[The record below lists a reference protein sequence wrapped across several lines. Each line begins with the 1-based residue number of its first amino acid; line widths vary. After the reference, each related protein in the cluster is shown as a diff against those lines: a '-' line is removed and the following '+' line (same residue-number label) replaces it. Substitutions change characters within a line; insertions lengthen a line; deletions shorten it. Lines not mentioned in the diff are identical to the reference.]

1 MIDESTDR
9 SLEQHLVVYAI
20 YLTLEGHG
28 APISMFMKMMSVSD
42 GKGKTIYDTINQL
55 MNDRGLSLTKLIA
68 VSTDGASAMV
78 GRENGFV
85 SLMKQNIPNLISIH
99 FIAHRE
105 SLAATDASKK
115 IPELLFLEKIANKV
129 HSWIQNSPKRNNE
142 LNELLRV
149 MEIDVLNVLQIHT
162 TKWLSRGEVII
173 RLVKLM
179 PAILTLWKKDK
190 KCSTLYEKTR
200 IYSIQFCLHMLADV
214 LGELNKLNKIFQ
226 EENVDITVIGLA
238 LDEAIGNLYRWFL
251 RKGTFAEGTTY
262 LSKFLIDS
270 QFGCIEVKE
279 DGVTDKHEFLYIPF
293 PIEGFQSGD
302 LGKQSMQPRIEG
314 TKQSC
319 QCLTEGYIQSLIDSL
334 NERFPD
340 LPLFNAAKLFSP
352 SYYPLYHQT
361 RDNVSKRWLDKLLQH
376 LQHTTNNVSIFDV
389 NGCKRE
395 LHSFVD
401 SLHSSCEGFKMKD
414 AWRVFRNT
422 KYWHRSYPHMMKL
435 WQAVLTIPASTVDC
449 ERGFSKQNIIKDVR
463 KSKLALDT
471 LDALMRV
478 VLTEF
483 KFDKS
488 TLNVFWTE
496 GEVNGS
502 GYKHIG
508 KANSITFWNAE
519 PGEVNGSGY
528 KHIGKAN
535 SITFWNAEPG
545 LQGIQV
551 MLREFSTES
560 SEVNGS
566 GYKHIGKA
574 NSITFWN
581 AEPGLQGIQVM
592 LREFSTESSEVNGSG
607 YKHIGKANSITFWN
621 AEPGLQGIQVML
633 REFSTESSEL

>member
-1 MIDESTDR
+1 MGIGGGCINLLRDALVTHEKSVIHKDAQARWINASEKKIKPIPDHILEVEDVNRERVITTLKTTYFVCQEDLSLSKYEKICKFLMDLRTPNMPKHQDYSTYTNRKGANDFLFCISKYLEQIQINEMLKSPFFSIMIDESTDQ

-55 MNDRGLSLTKLIA
+55 MNDRGISLTKLVA

-99 FIAHRE
+99 CIAHRE
-105 SLAATDASKK
+105 SLLATNASKK
-115 IPELLFLEKIANKV
+115 ELLFVEKIANKV

-162 TKWLSRGEVII
+162 IRWLSRGEVII
-173 RLVKLM
+173 SLVKLM

-200 IYSIQFCLHMLADV
+200 IYSVQFCLHMLADV

-238 LDEAIGNLYRWFL
+238 LDEVIGNLYRWFL

-279 DGVTDKHEFLYIPF
+279 DGVTDKHEFLYV
-293 PIEGFQSGD
+293 PILIEEFQSSD
-302 LGKQSMQPRIEG
+302 LGKHSMQPRIEG

-319 QCLTEGYIQSLIDSL
+319 QLLTEGYIQSLIESL
-334 NERFPD
+334 NERSPD

-352 SYYPLYHQT
+352 SYYPSDHQT
-361 RDNVSKRWLDKLLQH
+361 QDNVSERWLDKLLQH

-395 LHSFVD
+395 LNSFVD

-414 AWRVFRNT
+414 AWRVFGNT

-435 WQAVLTIPASTVDC
+435 WQVVLTIPASTVDC

-478 VLTEF
+478 
-483 KFDKS
+483 S
-488 TLNVFWTE
+488 LNRSKIND
-496 GEVNGS
+496 VN
-502 GYKHIG
+502 
-508 KANSITFWNAE
+508 
-519 PGEVNGSGY
+519 
-528 KHIGKAN
+528 
-535 SITFWNAEPG
+535 
-545 LQGIQV
+545 
-551 MLREFSTES
+551 
-560 SEVNGS
+560 
-566 GYKHIGKA
+566 
-574 NSITFWN
+574 
-581 AEPGLQGIQVM
+581 
-592 LREFSTESSEVNGSG
+592 
-607 YKHIGKANSITFWN
+607 
-621 AEPGLQGIQVML
+621 
-633 REFSTESSEL
+633 